1 MKKAK
6 YNLVLDDLVYDL
18 IVVSMIEMK
27 NKLLSEGRYTDAVDE
42 AMIKFLNAKKK
53 YM

>member
-1 MKKAK
+1 MRKEK
-6 YNLVLDDLVYDL
+6 YNLVLDDFIYDL
-18 IVVSMIEMK
+18 IIVGMVEMK

-53 YM
+53 YI

>member
-1 MKKAK
+1 MRKEK
-6 YNLVLDDLVYDL
+6 YNLVLDDFIYDL
-18 IVVSMIEMK
+18 IIVSMVEMK

-53 YM
+53 YT

>member
-1 MKKAK
+1 MRKAK
-6 YNLVLDDLVYDL
+6 YNLVLDDLIYDL

-42 AMIKFLNAKKK
+42 DMIKFLNAKKK